1 MASASELQSP
11 VWLTATLKSL
21 FNRYHQI
28 AVAHSTN
35 NGLLV
40 AQDRKANEIQDP
52 AKRAQV
58 KARIQA
64 DVRRQALIAG
74 AMRALYG
81 TLLKGRDTLAG
92 ALRLIGVNPS
102 PVIGLSDV
110 GVVPVV
116 AIGIGI
122 GLVTAI
128 GVSVAIWG
136 ATQVQRQ
143 AIANN
148 TDIIDRVLNGQLPLE
163 AGLKLMEANNR
174 QADNSK
180 DLLGLKGA
188 IQAAL
193 PVVFLVVAAMLV
205 PPLLRTFG
213 GRRGAA
219 A

>member
-64 DVRRQALIAG
+64 DVRRQALIAS

-102 PVIGLSDV
+102 PVTGLSDV